1 MQKEERKKRKEEKS
15 TSPGTQEVRE
25 NSRTDMHQT
34 LRLCKEGGDG
44 KGGGETKELKIA
56 QGAAFFPEIILF
68 FYPAVSF
75 HKQDYLFISP
85 SLHSTFYLCFLFCQ
99 HHSTHPHISFK
110 CKVKTKTKHPKPRKK
125 TPETNSLDAS
135 RNVLRC
141 YSSL

>member
-44 KGGGETKELKIA
+44 KGGRNKRAKNSPGSCFLP
-56 QGAAFFPEIILF
+56 GDHSFF

-85 SLHSTFYLCFLFCQ
+85 SLHSTFYLCFLFRQ
-99 HHSTHPHISFK
+99 HHFTHPHISFK